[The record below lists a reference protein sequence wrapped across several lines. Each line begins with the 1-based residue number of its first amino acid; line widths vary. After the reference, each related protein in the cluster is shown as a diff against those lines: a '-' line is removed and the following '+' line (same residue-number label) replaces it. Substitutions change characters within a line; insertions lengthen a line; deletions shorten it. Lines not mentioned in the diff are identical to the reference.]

1 MYILSTAVGSC
12 TRHGADRLPFT
23 TRLADTRGNWGT
35 MAPLIV
41 LVTATL
47 VGRDYKREEILKIL
61 GSNFLRVLRANQ
73 RR

>member
-1 MYILSTAVGSC
+1 
-12 TRHGADRLPFT
+12 
-23 TRLADTRGNWGT
+23 